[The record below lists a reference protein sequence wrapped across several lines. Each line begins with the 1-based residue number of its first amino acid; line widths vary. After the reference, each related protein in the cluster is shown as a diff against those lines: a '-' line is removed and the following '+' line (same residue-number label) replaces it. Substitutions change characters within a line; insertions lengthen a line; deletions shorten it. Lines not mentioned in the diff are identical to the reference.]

1 MVTAKSIVCVECGEK
16 YSPNENIYRC
26 RKCNGSLDIVYD
38 YDKIK
43 DVIVTESFLREHPW
57 HWKYWMFYPVVD
69 LSNKVTLMEGGTPLI
84 KSHYFSNEN
93 LDVWLK
99 YEGMNPTGSFK
110 DRGTS
115 VEVTKAIELGMKE
128 VCCASTGN
136 MGASVAAYC
145 GKAGIR
151 CRIFLPRNASGIK
164 IKQIMAYG
172 AKIDKTSKNY
182 PDAVK
187 LCLKYSRKNKSYLMG
202 DYPYRGEGQKSVGFE
217 IADQMNWNV
226 PDFIVCPIGNGTL
239 IYAVWDALNDL
250 KKVKLVE
257 KLPKMIGIQAEGCS
271 PVIKAFKKGSK
282 KIEPIKKP
290 RTFAFAIECGDPL
303 DGQKAL
309 NALRNSKGFG
319 ETVTDK
325 EILFILKLLA
335 KKEGL
340 YVEPAGAVSLA
351 GMLKIKENLN
361 GSAVCVLTGHGLK
374 DPY

>member
-1 MVTAKSIVCVECGEK
+1 MVTAKAIICVECGEK
-16 YSPNENIYRC
+16 YSPNERIYRC
-26 RKCNGSLDIVYD
+26 KKCNGSLDIVYD

-43 DVIVTESFLREHPW
+43 DAIVTESFLRDHPW
-57 HWKYWMFYPVVD
+57 HWKYWMFYPVID
-69 LSNKVTLMEGGTPLI
+69 ISNKVTLIEGGTPLI
-84 KSHYFSNEN
+84 KSYYFSNEN

-145 GKAGIR
+145 GKAGMR
-151 CRIFLPRNASGIK
+151 CRIFLPKDASGVK
-164 IKQIMAYG
+164 IKQIEAYG
-172 AKIDKTSKNY
+172 AKIDKTSKNH
-182 PDAVK
+182 PDAVN
-187 LCLKYSRKNKSYLMG
+187 LCLRYSREHDSYLMG

-217 IADQMNWNV
+217 IADQMNWNI
-226 PDFIVCPIGNGTL
+226 PDYIVCPIGNGTL
-239 IYAVWDALNDL
+239 IYAVWDAFNDL
-250 KKVKLVE
+250 KKVRLIE

-271 PVIKAFKKGSK
+271 PIIKAFKMKSK

-290 RTFAFAIECGDPL
+290 RTIASAIECGDPL

-309 NALRNSKGFG
+309 GALRDSRGFG

-335 KKEGL
+335 RKEGL

-351 GMLKIKENLN
+351 GMLKIKEILN